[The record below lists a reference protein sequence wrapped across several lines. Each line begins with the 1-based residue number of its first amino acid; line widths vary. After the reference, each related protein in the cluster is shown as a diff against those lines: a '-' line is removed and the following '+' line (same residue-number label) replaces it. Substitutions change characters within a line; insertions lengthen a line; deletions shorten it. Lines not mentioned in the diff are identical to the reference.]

1 MYFIHA
7 YQTKEAHDED
17 YNTRGIYK
25 KPWLARV
32 RETKLVTYNRSALPE
47 PTYLTLKAIDDGTTF
62 GFSGNS
68 VYYSVD
74 NGENWAS
81 LASATNTPSVKAG
94 EKIMFKAQLSP
105 NGTNGIGKFTSAG
118 KFVALGCPYS
128 LLYGDDFAGVSDL
141 SGNVYALARLFNGC
155 TGLTSA
161 ENLILHADTLANYC
175 YNEMFRGCTSLT
187 TPPELPATTLAQGCY
202 QSMFTDCTS
211 LKTCPKLTATVLA
224 ASCYTYMF
232 HRCSALTKA
241 PELNATTL
249 AAGCYASMFR
259 QCTSLTTAPTSL
271 PATTLEQSCYAEM
284 FNGCT
289 SLTNVPSVLQAT
301 TLAPYCYSGM
311 FGECRALTQAPKIS
325 ATTLAQSSC
334 QYMFSAC
341 TSLTIAQSVL
351 PATTL
356 AGGCYLSMFKG
367 CSSLTTAPELPAT
380 TLVGNC
386 YAWMFSGCTNLNY
399 IKAMFTTAPSTTYTQ
414 DWVYGVASSGTFV
427 KNSLASWTTMGVN
440 AIPSGWD
447 VMSESS

>member
-17 YNTRGIYK
+17 YNTLGIYK

-74 NGENWAS
+74 NGENWTS
-81 LASATNTPSVKAG
+81 LESGGEIASVKAG

-105 NGTNGIGKFTSAG
+105 NGSNGIGKFTSTG
-118 KFVALGCPYS
+118 KFVAMGCPYS
-128 LLYGDDFAGVSDL
+128 LLYGDDFTGVSDL
-141 SGNVYALARLFNGC
+141 SGKAYALANLFSGC

-161 ENLILHADTLANYC
+161 ENLTLHADTLANYC
-175 YNEMFRGCTSLT
+175 YNYMFRGCTSLT

-202 QSMFTDCTS
+202 QSMFIDCTS

-224 ASCYTYMF
+224 PSCYNYMF
-232 HRCSALTKA
+232 YRCSALTKA

-249 AAGCYASMFR
+249 AAGCYASMFSR
-259 QCTSLTTAPTSL
+259 CTSLTTAPPSL
-271 PATTLEQSCYAEM
+271 PATTLEQSCYSEM

-311 FGECRALTQAPKIS
+311 FGSCYALTQAPKIS
-325 ATTLAQSSC
+325 ATTLAQSCC

-356 AGGCYLSMFKG
+356 TSYCYSNMFLN
-367 CSSLTTAPELPAT
+367 CTSLTTAPVLPAT
-380 TLVGNC
+380 TLFSGC
-386 YAWMFSGCTNLNY
+386 YYGMFSGCTNLNY
-399 IKAMFTTAPSTTYTQ
+399 IKAMFTTVPSTTYTQ
-414 DWVYGVASSGTFV
+414 QWVSGVASSGTFV
-427 KNSLASWTTMGVN
+427 KNSLASWTITGVN
-440 AIPSGWD
+440 AIPSGWN
-447 VMSESS
+447 VISESS